1 MLVLSLNPEAAN
13 KHQRPT
19 SPDACPALCPPKV
32 ISYVLQKE
40 KELTAQALQI
50 FLVMKTWNVN
60 LNWWDPPAE
69 KWFAGMKQARTVA
82 RPSNEFRLPPWAIQ
96 IHNESTKVRHSIFVT
111 DKMDFGSLMAK
122 QRISLYFAPSRNCN
136 SQKVL
141 TIKMSFTCPTTLY
154 LHRTKGKSK
163 KAKNPSPSP
172 DGSKTSKEKTQQH
185 LGFLTVAIT
194 ATQQP
199 PELLN

>member
-60 LNWWDPPAE
+60 LNWMRSTSWKVVCWHEAGKNSGKTKQWVQAPTVSHSDP
-69 KWFAGMKQARTVA
+69 
-82 RPSNEFRLPPWAIQ
+82 
-96 IHNESTKVRHSIFVT
+96 
-111 DKMDFGSLMAK
+111 
-122 QRISLYFAPSRNCN
+122 QRE
-136 SQKVL
+136 
-141 TIKMSFTCPTTLY
+141 
-154 LHRTKGKSK
+154 HKGQ
-163 KAKNPSPSP
+163 
-172 DGSKTSKEKTQQH
+172 TQH
-185 LGFLTVAIT
+185 LCYRQDGFWFINGKTKNFIVLCTT
-194 ATQQP
+194 QKLQQP
-199 PELLN
+199 ESVDYKNELHLSYHSLSTQD